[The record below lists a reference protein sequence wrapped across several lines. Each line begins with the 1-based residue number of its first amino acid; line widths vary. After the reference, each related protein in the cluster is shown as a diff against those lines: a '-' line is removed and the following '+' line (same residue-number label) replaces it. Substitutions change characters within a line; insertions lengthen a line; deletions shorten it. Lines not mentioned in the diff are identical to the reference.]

1 MKDNKQN
8 LTDLIGALAVD
19 IEEIKKKLDTKDS
32 PDKDEVLKRLEAKLE
47 PVIRFF
53 NGNAPENVNAIFG
66 SKEAIEEY
74 KQSIGDEAVASLR
87 LYTEANEK
95 DMRKHGVLTIKEQL
109 NKILEMLTAH
119 VEKDKQTSEQVR
131 QKQSVISELWQI
143 IRPDK
148 AINVIR
154 LLWSKVPDGWHKN
167 PYVWTG
173 IGCTIV
179 FFALFAISWVQWH
192 EYREENRRLRTVADK
207 HHVTTVMLNELYPEL
222 SVTVGAYE
230 KLVDVVGVDFTL
242 KVLGEQIKTVKKK
255 SNNAANQE
263 QVKIRP

>member
-1 MKDNKQN
+1 MKDNLQN
-8 LTDLIGALAVD
+8 IADLIGALAED
-19 IEEIKKKLDTKDS
+19 IEAIKEKLDAKDS
-32 PDKDEVLKRLEAKLE
+32 PDKSEALKRLEAKLE
-47 PVIRFF
+47 PVIQFF
-53 NGNAPENVNAIFG
+53 NGNAPENVNVIFG

-95 DMRKHGVLTIKEQL
+95 DMRKHGVPTIKELL

-143 IRPDK
+143 IRSDK
-148 AINVIR
+148 AINAIR

-167 PYVWTG
+167 PYVWSG
-173 IGCTIV
+173 MGCTLV
-179 FFALFAISWVQWH
+179 FFALFAVSWVQWH

-222 SVTVGAYE
+222 AVTVGAYE
-230 KLVDVVGVDFTL
+230 KLVDVVGVDSTL
-242 KVLGEQIKTVKKK
+242 AIFNRQVKTVREEEKQSKQQK
-255 SNNAANQE
+255 
-263 QVKIRP
+263 

>member
-1 MKDNKQN
+1 MKDNRQN
-8 LTDLIGALAVD
+8 IADLIGALAED
-19 IEEIKKKLDTKDS
+19 IEEIKKKLDAKDS
-32 PDKDEVLKRLEAKLE
+32 SDKNEALKRLEAKLE

-53 NGNAPENVNAIFG
+53 NGNAPKNVNAIFG

-95 DMRKHGVLTIKEQL
+95 DMRKHGVPTIKEQL
-109 NKILEMLTAH
+109 NKILERLTSHIENDKLAS
-119 VEKDKQTSEQVR
+119 EKSR
-131 QKQSVISELWQI
+131 QKQSAISELWQI

-148 AINVIR
+148 VINAIR
-154 LLWSKVPDGWHKN
+154 LLWSKIPNGWHKN

-173 IGCTIV
+173 IGCTLV
-179 FFALFAISWVQWH
+179 FFVLFAVSWVQRH

-222 SVTVGAYE
+222 AVTVGAYE
-230 KLVDVVGVDFTL
+230 KLVDVVGVDSTL
-242 KVLGEQIKTVKKK
+242 AIF
-255 SNNAANQE
+255 NR
-263 QVKIRP
+263 QVKIAREEDNQSKRQK

>member
-19 IEEIKKKLDTKDS
+19 IEEIKKKLDAKDS
-32 PDKDEVLKRLEAKLE
+32 PDKNEALKRLEAKLE

-109 NKILEMLTAH
+109 NKILERLTSHIENDKLAS
-119 VEKDKQTSEQVR
+119 EKSR
-131 QKQSVISELWQI
+131 QKQSAISELWQA

-148 AINVIR
+148 AISAIR

-167 PYVWTG
+167 PYAWVG
-173 IGCTIV
+173 IGCMLV
-179 FFALFAISWVQWH
+179 FFALFAVSWVQWH
-192 EYREENRRLRTVADK
+192 EYREENRRLRTVAQTQCDYVHAQRTASGTGCDRRSLRETGGCCRCGFHAGHIQQAGQDSERGRK
-207 HHVTTVMLNELYPEL
+207 TIQTT
-222 SVTVGAYE
+222 
-230 KLVDVVGVDFTL
+230 K
-242 KVLGEQIKTVKKK
+242 IK
-255 SNNAANQE
+255 
-263 QVKIRP
+263 

>member
-1 MKDNKQN
+1 MKDNKQSIA
-8 LTDLIGALAVD
+8 DLIGALAED
-19 IEEIKKKLDTKDS
+19 IEDVKKKLDAKDS
-32 PDKDEVLKRLEAKLE
+32 SDKDEALKRLTVRLE

-53 NGNAPENVNAIFG
+53 NGNAPENVNDIFG
-66 SKEAIEEY
+66 SKETIEEY

-95 DMRKHGVLTIKEQL
+95 DMRKHGVPTIKELL

-119 VEKDKQTSEQVR
+119 VEKDKQTSEQVQ

-143 IRPDK
+143 IRSDK
-148 AINVIR
+148 AINAIR

-173 IGCTIV
+173 MGCTLV
-179 FFALFAISWVQWH
+179 FFVLFAVSWVQWH

-222 SVTVGAYE
+222 AVTVGAYE
-230 KLVDVVGVDFTL
+230 KLVDVVGVDSTL
-242 KVLGEQIKTVKKK
+242 AIFNRQVKTVREEEKQSKQQK
-255 SNNAANQE
+255 
-263 QVKIRP
+263 